1 MKQTWITSPLWLTL
15 ALLLCC
21 TATAW
26 LALHGFY
33 ISLCLS
39 ILLTL
44 GVAYAI
50 YRYILR
56 SARAMAQFIWAVRYS
71 EFLSSPIQGC
81 ESRRSLP
88 PELLT
93 EMQEALE
100 HYRRN
105 LQKKESRLQYF
116 QALANHIDISILVY
130 TPDGTMEWMNE
141 AAKRFFNSDT
151 DNIVL
156 KAPKRIDDLLPVHPE
171 LPEKLYKLK
180 AGDLSVLQI
189 IRKDEH
195 IQLALSGM
203 EFTIQGRQLIIAS
216 MKNIHSALDHQE
228 TESWQKL
235 IRVLTH
241 EIMNSITPVISLTEL
256 LSKQIE
262 QLKGDEETKAEIHQ
276 MLQTISRRGNG
287 LVHFVSNY
295 QEVSHLPAPLLKTHT
310 AQDLLQDTLQ
320 FMQSDRNDLQLSLP
334 PASLRIVADKEQI
347 EQLLINLIKNARENE
362 AKHITLSA
370 GITSTDHPYLRVT
383 DDGTG
388 IEPDVLERI
397 FIPFFTTKPSGSG
410 IGLTISRQIMHQ
422 HNGTI
427 TVSSQLGVG
436 STFMLLFPSI

>member
-50 YRYILR
+50 YRYILL

-71 EFLSSPIQGC
+71 EFLSSPIQ
-81 ESRRSLP
+81 ESESLRSLP
-88 PELLT
+88 LELLT

-100 HYRRN
+100 HYRHN

-141 AAKRFFNSDT
+141 AARRLIGSDT
-151 DNIVL
+151 DNIAL
-156 KAPKRIDDLLPVHPE
+156 KAPKRIDDLLPFHPE
-171 LPEKLYKLK
+171 LPERLHKLK

-262 QLKGDEETKAEIHQ
+262 QLKGDKETKTEIHQ

-287 LVHFVSNY
+287 LVHFVGNY
-295 QEVSHLPAPLLKTHT
+295 REVSHLPAPLLKTYT

-320 FMQSDRNDLQLSLP
+320 FMQSDRNDLTYLASDEKIELATDIAERENAILKNQSQLSG
-334 PASLRIVADKEQI
+334 
-347 EQLLINLIKNARENE
+347 REW
-362 AKHITLSA
+362 
-370 GITSTDHPYLRVT
+370 
-383 DDGTG
+383 
-388 IEPDVLERI
+388 
-397 FIPFFTTKPSGSG
+397 
-410 IGLTISRQIMHQ
+410 
-422 HNGTI
+422 
-427 TVSSQLGVG
+427 
-436 STFMLLFPSI
+436 